1 MTKPKH
7 LEDIPALEDNPHEW
21 AWNIHPT
28 NPMSIVIYHWSQP
41 VMSLFLGEAIESSSR
56 NAVLQ
61 HIVECDRTP
70 WLTRWQEEKHACLIN
85 LLSADYADL

>member
-1 MTKPKH
+1 MTAKH
-7 LEDIPALEDNPHEW
+7 LADIPPLADHPYEW

-28 NPMSIVIYHWSQP
+28 DPMSIVMYHWSQP
-41 VMSLFLGEAIESSSR
+41 VMSLFLGEAIEASSR

-70 WLTRWQEEKHACLIN
+70 WLKRWQEEKHSCLIN
-85 LLSADYADL
+85 LLAADYANL